1 VSGEKKKTNKK
12 QHDRKKRASA
22 SLVSMLKE
30 NGKVDFD
37 PKGLFAKDKK
47 R

>member
-1 VSGEKKKTNKK
+1 
-12 QHDRKKRASA
+12 
-22 SLVSMLKE
+22 MLKE

-47 R
+47 KDKLC